1 MANTNEAALA
11 YIGIRLSLNDG
22 RVIQEG
28 TFDTT
33 SVFGAKS
40 TKSRDEKRKTLLST
54 CSTGE
59 EIFDALRAMIPI
71 IYEQQIFKSEDY
83 GSFGVEFPE
92 LVKALTS
99 GIVVVDI
106 KSIEIVVRTFSDDFH
121 AWKVDERFGEYFD
134 ADSDMLD
141 FVYDDW
147 IEHGWDLSWTPQSGK
162 ASLRKFGSVKNTYW

>member
-71 IYEQQIFKSEDY
+71 IYEQQIYESEDY

-92 LVKALTS
+92 LIKALTS

-106 KSIEIVVRTFSDDFH
+106 KMH
-121 AWKVDERFGEYFD
+121 
-134 ADSDMLD
+134 
-141 FVYDDW
+141 
-147 IEHGWDLSWTPQSGK
+147 
-162 ASLRKFGSVKNTYW
+162 